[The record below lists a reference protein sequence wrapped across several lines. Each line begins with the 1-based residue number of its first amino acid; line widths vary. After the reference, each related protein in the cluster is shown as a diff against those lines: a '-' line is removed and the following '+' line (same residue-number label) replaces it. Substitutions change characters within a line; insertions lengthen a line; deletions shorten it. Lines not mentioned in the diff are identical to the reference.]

1 MIERLI
7 KSVDRVKDLGEV
19 FTPKRVVSFM
29 LRQKEISCKVNDL
42 TATFLEPAAGE
53 GVFLVEIL
61 RRKLL
66 AAKRKSANA
75 EEFAENCLIGLSS
88 LYGIELMQDNEDMLV
103 LNMLDRFEKSYSSG
117 LAKWGGAFN
126 HRVIDS
132 AKVIINANMVQGN
145 TLTRMSGDGRP
156 IVFSEWK
163 ILENTE
169 RHADKKDGSE
179 AFFSPRRVLRV
190 EHTFDSIVKEATAGE
205 NSASD
210 DLPDM
215 RFGMSALIM
224 DSELRS
230 EDQRQTIGSL
240 IHQFTPCRILDI
252 YKQDQA

>member
-7 KSVDRVKDLGEV
+7 KSADRVKDLGEV

-53 GVFLVEIL
+53 GAFLVEIL

-66 AAKRKSANA
+66 AAKRKSMNA

-103 LNMLDRFEKSYSSG
+103 LNMLDQFEKSYSSG
-117 LAKWGGAFN
+117 LSKWGGSFN

-145 TLTRMSGDGRP
+145 ALTRMSGDGRP

-163 ILENTE
+163 ILENLE
-169 RHADKKDGSE
+169 RHSDRKDDSGASL
-179 AFFSPRRVLRV
+179 SPRKILRI
-190 EHTFDSIVKEATAGE
+190 EHTFDSIVKEATAEEEG
-205 NSASD
+205 ALD

-224 DSELRS
+224 DTEL
-230 EDQRQTIGSL
+230 ENEAQRQIIGSL
-240 IHQFTPCRILDI
+240 IHQYTPCKILDI
-252 YKQDQA
+252 YKQSQN